1 MASSSGPPRHH
12 DEPVHGRERERES
25 TSSTAAAT
33 SADDSIAAA
42 AEGSPEETG
51 GGGGGGGRSG
61 SAAAAVDQG
70 GKEKVVE
77 GSQEATKKNKVDSPL
92 KKFIRRSILA
102 VSEGFKKKIDKES
115 NRMGQAHQTRHLMW
129 ITRKFPWEKLCIIIL
144 GTFIM
149 LSKRERESA
158 IIARLVPLHG
168 HYSALRPVHRDGE
181 SFYRSFIFSYLEQI
195 VDRVDTHEEDRLLAA
210 VRELARRAEHFQW
223 ASEFSRRR
231 KAFEMLIEKIKGWK
245 CMSQY
250 PTLKVRSL
258 ERLAASIW
266 MCSPDHRAM
275 YAPGV
280 IGPGEGRSLEDWC
293 STQVIPP
300 RVHADEV
307 AVRALAAALQV
318 FVRVETPEYGGRQD
332 SYYIARDRPRVTL
345 LCIDSQYDIVYPLSP
360 ESIHRRA
367 KRGGLGGA
375 SWLHCC
381 IGRGDPLRPVRQQQ
395 LGGGRRQ
402 RPDPAAGTSSR
413 GGADQ
418 REEDPAGQE
427 GARASW
433 FRCCRCRDPRK
444 DQEEEAGHG
453 PGQRKLPEST
463 SAATDDTIAAA
474 AEGSPEQ
481 TGGGDGSGSAAPA
494 GDQKGKG
501 KVVEEAAKKNKVDSQ
516 LKKFIRRSFLV
527 FSEGFKKK
535 LSDRQGKQLDGAST
549 SNSPPHVDHKEQI
562 VDRVD
567 TCEEDRLL
575 AAVRELARRA
585 EHFQWASEF
594 SRRRHAFEMLI
605 EKIKGWKHMLQY
617 PTLRVRFLKRLAAA
631 IWMCSPDHRGMYA
644 PGVIGPGDGRSLEN
658 WCSTQVIPPRVY
670 ADEVAV
676 RALAAALQVFIRVEM
691 LEHGGRQ
698 DSYYIAR
705 DRPHVTL
712 LCMDSQYDIAY
723 PLSAESIHRRVKQG
737 GVGGA
742 SRFNCCIGGDSNLQR
757 LSQQQEQ
764 RGGGGQQHPDR
775 AGSSSQGAGASWFH
789 SCAGGSKKKQSSADE
804 ADIHGHG
811 RGQLRR
817 EHQGSRAAASS
828 TDASSSAAAAHGGAN
843 VPPPPPSS
851 ADRLTQQPGGT
862 DGSSAAADQKGKKPI
877 SASDDRKQLSDRK
890 REQSNC
896 PGQNSGASMSIPV
909 PHVYYKKLPMGDAL
923 YYYFTNF
930 EDALQQPKVGV
941 RLKFLDRD
949 YSEFRPVV
957 PDGECFYRSFI
968 FSYLEQVVDRIDT
981 RWEDRLLAA
990 VRELDRQAEHF
1001 QWASELSRRREVF
1014 ERLIAKIKGWKRM
1027 RDYPPSRVSYNNG
1040 EFLLE
1045 LFNSY
1050 ESKNHTTW
1058 MCTHK
1063 GKYGR
1068 HVREGRSLEDWC
1080 STQVIP
1086 PGVETYLIVIRA
1098 LAEALR
1104 VAVRVENVNNGTT
1117 ENTHYNIVHGTPQV
1131 TLLRIESS
1139 CDIIYPLPP
1148 SATGHPNQPKPL
1160 HGRGSQQ
1167 HPDPAAETS
1176 SQGAARAGFWW
1187 FDCCFV
1193 VPKESLSQGPKESYP
1208 FPPSATGRPN
1218 QPRPLHGRGSQQH
1231 PDPAAETSSQGAAK
1245 AGFWWFDCCFVVLK
1259 ENLSQGSTASARSGH
1274 ELQSRPSRTQPKQIP
1289 H

>member
-231 KAFEMLIEKIKGWK
+231 K
-245 CMSQY
+245 
-250 PTLKVRSL
+250 
-258 ERLAASIW
+258 
-266 MCSPDHRAM
+266 
-275 YAPGV
+275 
-280 IGPGEGRSLEDWC
+280 
-293 STQVIPP
+293 
-300 RVHADEV
+300 
-307 AVRALAAALQV
+307 
-318 FVRVETPEYGGRQD
+318 
-332 SYYIARDRPRVTL
+332 
-345 LCIDSQYDIVYPLSP
+345 
-360 ESIHRRA
+360 
-367 KRGGLGGA
+367 
-375 SWLHCC
+375 
-381 IGRGDPLRPVRQQQ
+381 
-395 LGGGRRQ
+395 
-402 RPDPAAGTSSR
+402 
-413 GGADQ
+413 
-418 REEDPAGQE
+418 
-427 GARASW
+427 
-433 FRCCRCRDPRK
+433 
-444 DQEEEAGHG
+444 
-453 PGQRKLPEST
+453 
-463 SAATDDTIAAA
+463 
-474 AEGSPEQ
+474 
-481 TGGGDGSGSAAPA
+481 
-494 GDQKGKG
+494 
-501 KVVEEAAKKNKVDSQ
+501 
-516 LKKFIRRSFLV
+516 
-527 FSEGFKKK
+527 
-535 LSDRQGKQLDGAST
+535 
-549 SNSPPHVDHKEQI
+549 
-562 VDRVD
+562 
-567 TCEEDRLL
+567 
-575 AAVRELARRA
+575 
-585 EHFQWASEF
+585 
-594 SRRRHAFEMLI
+594 AFEMLI

-877 SASDDRKQLSDRK
+877 SASDDRKQARRKKEERKSDYPKEKLLGDSIRAYQGPGNEELSDRK

-1050 ESKNHTTW
+1050 ESKNHISAFLRLVAATW